1 MTKTGL
7 THCTLT
13 GFDDSTLLEDVI
25 RLSNAYP
32 IAEWGFLYSANRKGT
47 PGRYPS
53 LDSLH
58 YAFENLDSNVRVAL
72 HICGRS
78 VSALLNGS
86 SFEVAELVEMV
97 EERGG
102 RIQLNF
108 NQTREPLNLI
118 KLKDFL
124 DAHPAL
130 QVITQHNLSN
140 KVVWESVRGHENH
153 AVLFDSSGGRGILS
167 DGWQEPLPNIL
178 CGYAGGLGHENLDT
192 ELPRIATAAAGH
204 SFWIDMEGSLRV
216 TDEDDIDWFDTDRCE
231 RCLELVSAA
240 MNSV

>member
-1 MTKTGL
+1 MDL

-13 GFDDSTLLEDVI
+13 GFDDATLLDDVI

-53 LDSLH
+53 LSSLH

-72 HICGRS
+72 HICGRA
-78 VSALLNGS
+78 VPDLLNGS
-86 SFEVAELVEMV
+86 SLEVAELVEMV
-97 EERGG
+97 EERSG

-108 NQTREPLNLI
+108 NQTREPLNL
-118 KLKDFL
+118 LKVKEFL
-124 DAHPAL
+124 DAHPSL
-130 QVITQHNLSN
+130 KVITQHNLSN
-140 KVVWESVRGHENH
+140 QVVWEAVRGHENH

-167 DGWQEPLPNIL
+167 DDWQPPLPGVS
-178 CGYAGGLGHENLDT
+178 CGYAGGLGHENLGV

-204 SFWIDMEGSLRV
+204 PFWIDMEGSLRV
-216 TDEDDIDWFDTDRCE
+216 TDEDGVDWFDADRCE
-231 RCLELVSAA
+231 RCLEAVSEVIG
-240 MNSV
+240 NV